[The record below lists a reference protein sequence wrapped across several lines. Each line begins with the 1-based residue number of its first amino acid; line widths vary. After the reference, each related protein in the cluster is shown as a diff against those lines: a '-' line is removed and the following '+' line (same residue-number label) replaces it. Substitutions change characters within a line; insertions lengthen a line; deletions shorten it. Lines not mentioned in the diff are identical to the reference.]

1 METKE
6 LSMEV
11 IRLLPKAALARKHNC
26 SVQYIRK
33 ILQSD
38 SGYNSPRAQAIRRDA
53 YDIVEILL
61 REPLV
66 YKNPFDYL
74 RKEHKDI
81 RL

>member
-1 METKE
+1 MQTQE

-33 ILQSD
+33 ILQGNS
-38 SGYNSPRAQAIRRDA
+38 NCRSPRAQAIRRDA

-61 REPLV
+61 REPVV
-66 YKNPFDYL
+66 YRNPFEYL
-74 RKEHKDI
+74 RTGVSGI
-81 RL
+81 L

>member
-1 METKE
+1 MKTEQ

-33 ILQSD
+33 ILQGGS
-38 SGYNSPRAQAIRRDA
+38 SCRSPRAQAIRRDA

-61 REPLV
+61 REPIV
-66 YKNPFDYL
+66 YRNPFEYL
-74 RKEHKDI
+74 RGSI
-81 RL
+81 Q